1 MKRTVSKR
9 QAVRQA
15 LLLVS
20 LLLFPIT
27 LYYFSPALILQGGSE
42 GIVTGSAIS
51 FALMFLASLLVGRLW
66 CGWACPGGALG
77 EVCTAVNP
85 RAVRGRRLDWIKW
98 AIWLPWISLLAFLV
112 IRAGGYQRV
121 DPLYMTAGGVSVV
134 DAQGYIVYY
143 GVVGLFFI
151 LSAAVGRRAGCHT
164 FCWMAP
170 FMILGRKLRNVFAW
184 PSLRLQSDPQ
194 RCSDCMTCTQNCA
207 MSLDV
212 NAMVKAGA
220 MEHSECILCGKCVDG
235 CPSKAIQYVFR
246 AGK

>member
-1 MKRTVSKR
+1 MIWVET
-9 QAVRQA
+9 AVPLRGVGGVGWVGA
-15 LLLVS
+15 RRLRRGDNDGL
-20 LLLFPIT
+20 T
-27 LYYFSPALILQGGSE
+27 LPCPMGLAGGSFRE
-42 GIVTGSAIS
+42 
-51 FALMFLASLLVGRLW
+51 
-66 CGWACPGGALG
+66 
-77 EVCTAVNP
+77 
-85 RAVRGRRLDWIKW
+85 
-98 AIWLPWISLLAFLV
+98 
-112 IRAGGYQRV
+112 
-121 DPLYMTAGGVSVV
+121 
-134 DAQGYIVYY
+134 
-143 GVVGLFFI
+143 
-151 LSAAVGRRAGCHT
+151 VGRRAGCHT

-194 RCSDCMTCTQNCA
+194 RCSDCMTCTHNCA